1 FDPRPFGGRAM
12 AAAAATEFVPN
23 AFIRITPDNLVTVY
37 SMHIE
42 FGQGPFTAAATV
54 IADELDA
61 RPDQMRAAH
70 APADASKYAN
80 IFFEMQGTGG
90 STAMASSWE
99 RLRQAGAEAR
109 ARLIAAAAERWGV
122 PAGEITIENGVI
134 KHASGK
140 SSEFG

>member
-1 FDPRPFGGRAM
+1 MTIIETRTDRRSFLKGMGAASLGLVVGFHFDPRPFGGRAM

-61 RPDQMRAAH
+61 RPDQMRAEH
-70 APADASKYAN
+70 A
-80 IFFEMQGTGG
+80 
-90 STAMASSWE
+90 
-99 RLRQAGAEAR
+99 
-109 ARLIAAAAERWGV
+109 
-122 PAGEITIENGVI
+122 
-134 KHASGK
+134 
-140 SSEFG
+140 